1 MKIDSNN
8 FPNDIEQ
15 LKTLLLDSHEKIKNL
30 ESKTEH
36 WQLKYESLLESFKI
50 AQQHRYGASSEKN
63 SDQDDLFDEA
73 DAPISSED
81 EEPTTD
87 SVTVEAHERQK
98 KHPKR
103 SALPE
108 HFPRE
113 EILID
118 VDDVD
123 KVCACGCQKERFGES
138 VSEQLDV
145 VPPQLRVLR
154 TVRPKY
160 VCKACEG
167 SISIAPM
174 PLLLLPK
181 SIAAAS
187 FVAYTITAKYVDHIP
202 LYRQEA
208 IWARYGID
216 IPRNSSCDWLMK
228 TAELCE
234 PLWLLLGN
242 HVRSGH
248 YIQADE
254 TTLRVLKAPK
264 ESADRKK
271 HYMWLYRGGPLDQ
284 KATVFEYQV
293 SRAGKHAQQF
303 LSGFKGYLQ
312 TDGYKGY
319 DWVDKDANIVHLACM
334 AHARRPFAELIKIA
348 KKTGKAHQAVA
359 LIKKLYAI
367 EKEAKEASLTPEAR
381 YTLRLKEAAPVLEK
395 IKVWLEKSLQGTP
408 PKGKVGKAVNY
419 MLDRWEELKNYLKDG
434 HLEIDNNLVENDVR
448 PFAIGRKNW
457 MFAGSPRGAKAGAI
471 FYSLIKTAQANG
483 VEPYVYLRYI
493 LNEIRGCKTE
503 ADYQRLFPWNI
514 PADKLRDLKP
524 NR

>member
-1 MKIDSNN
+1 MLEV
-8 FPNDIEQ
+8 FYLE
-15 LKTLLLDSHEKIKNL
+15 SHKKIKSL

-36 WQLKYESLLESFKI
+36 WKLKYESLLESFKL
-50 AQQHRYGASSEKN
+50 AQQHRYGASSEQHLL
-63 SDQDDLFDEA
+63 QDDLFDEA
-73 DAPISSED
+73 DAPVSSDD
-81 EEPTTD
+81 EID
-87 SVTVEAHERQK
+87 SSDTVTVEAHERQK
-98 KHPKR
+98 QHPKR
-103 SALPE
+103 APLPD

-113 EILID
+113 DILID

-123 KVCACGCQKERFGES
+123 KVCACGGQKERFGES

-145 VPPQLRVLR
+145 VPPQLKVLR
-154 TVRPKY
+154 YVRPKY
-160 VCKACEG
+160 VCKGCES

-181 SIAAAS
+181 SMAAAS

-208 IWARYGID
+208 IWARYGIA

-234 PLWLLLGN
+234 PLWVLLGS
-242 HVRSGH
+242 HILSGN

-254 TTLRVLKAPK
+254 TTLRVLKTPK
-264 ESADRKK
+264 EDADRKK
-271 HYMWLYRGGPLDQ
+271 HYMWLYRGGPSNQ
-284 KATVFEYQV
+284 KATYFDYQI
-293 SRAGKHAQQF
+293 SREGKHAQEF

-312 TDGYKGY
+312 TDGYSGY
-319 DWVDKDANIVHLACM
+319 DWVGKDPNIVHLACM

-348 KKTGKAHQAVA
+348 KKTGKSQQAVA

-367 EKEAKEASLTPEAR
+367 EKQAKEASLTPEGR
-381 YTLRLKEAAPVLEK
+381 YTLRLKEAVPILKK

-408 PKGKVGKAVNY
+408 PKGKLGKAINY
-419 MLDRWEELKNYLKDG
+419 MLDRWEALTHYLKDG
-434 HLEIDNNLVENDVR
+434 QLEIDNNLIENDVR

-471 FYSLIKTAQANG
+471 FYSLIKTAQAND
-483 VEPYVYLRYI
+483 VEPYVYLCYI
-493 LNEIRGCKTE
+493 LNKIRSCKTE
-503 ADYQRLFPWNI
+503 EDYQRLFPWNI
-514 PADKLRDLKP
+514 PADKLRNLKP
-524 NR
+524 NG